1 MNPVP
6 APRRRGVHG
15 VVFGLLFFCFF
26 LLMAPPFPAHAKNDA
41 KGAIAYQERAA
52 AEQNSRSRYR
62 RLEWA
67 SLVLIL
73 AAGGVAIYWAVR
85 RRK

>member
-1 MNPVP
+1 
-6 APRRRGVHG
+6 
-15 VVFGLLFFCFF
+15 
-26 LLMAPPFPAHAKNDA
+26 MASPFPVHAKNDTR
-41 KGAIAYQERAA
+41 GARAYQERAA
-52 AEQNSRSRYR
+52 AEQNTRSRYR

-73 AAGGVAIYWAVR
+73 AAGGAAIFWAVR

>member
-6 APRRRGVHG
+6 APRRKGVPG
-15 VVFGLLFFCFF
+15 IVFGLLFCFL
-26 LLMAPPFPAHAKNDA
+26 LLMAPPLTFSANNAGRGAK
-41 KGAIAYQERAA
+41 AYQERAA

-73 AAGGVAIYWAVR
+73 TAGGAAIFWAVR

>member
-1 MNPVP
+1 MKTVP
-6 APRRRGVHG
+6 TPRRRGVLG
-15 VVFGLLFFCFF
+15 VVFGLLFFCFS
-26 LLMAPPFPAHAKNDA
+26 LLTPSPFPVYANNAA
-41 KGAIAYQERAA
+41 GGARAYQERAA
-52 AEQNSRSRYR
+52 AEQHTRSRYR

-73 AAGGVAIYWAVR
+73 AAGGAAIFWAG

>member
-1 MNPVP
+1 MKPVP
-6 APRRRGVHG
+6 VPRRRGVPG

-26 LLMAPPFPAHAKNDA
+26 LLMAPPFPVHAKNDA
-41 KGAIAYQERAA
+41 RGARAYQERAA
-52 AEQNSRSRYR
+52 AEQNSRFRYR

-73 AAGGVAIYWAVR
+73 AAGGTAIYWAVR

>member
-1 MNPVP
+1 MKPVP
-6 APRRRGVHG
+6 TPRRRGVSG

-26 LLMAPPFPAHAKNDA
+26 LLMASPFPGYAKNDA
-41 KGAIAYQERAA
+41 RGARAYQERAA
-52 AEQNSRSRYR
+52 AEQNTRYRYR

-73 AAGGVAIYWAVR
+73 AAGGAAIFWAVR

>member
-1 MNPVP
+1 MKPVP
-6 APRRRGVHG
+6 APRRRGAPR

-26 LLMAPPFPAHAKNDA
+26 LLMASPFPVHAKNDA
-41 KGAIAYQERAA
+41 RGVRAYQERAV

-73 AAGGVAIYWAVR
+73 AAGGTAIFWAVR

>member
-1 MNPVP
+1 MEPVP
-6 APRRRGVHG
+6 TPRRRGVPG

-26 LLMAPPFPAHAKNDA
+26 LLIAPALPVYAKNDA
-41 KGAIAYQERAA
+41 RGARAYQERAA
-52 AEQNSRSRYR
+52 AEQNTRSRYR

-73 AAGGVAIYWAVR
+73 AAGGAAIFWAVR

>member
-6 APRRRGVHG
+6 APRRKGVRGI
-15 VVFGLLFFCFF
+15 VFGLLFCFF
-26 LLMAPPFPAHAKNDA
+26 LLMAPPLTVSANNA
-41 KGAIAYQERAA
+41 GIGLRAYKERAA

-73 AAGGVAIYWAVR
+73 AAGGAAIFWAVR

>member
-6 APRRRGVHG
+6 APRRRGVPG
-15 VVFGLLFFCFF
+15 VVYGLLFFCFF
-26 LLMAPPFPAHAKNDA
+26 LLVAPPLTVSANSAGRGSK
-41 KGAIAYQERAA
+41 AYQERAA
-52 AEQNSRSRYR
+52 AEQNTRYRYR

-73 AAGGVAIYWAVR
+73 AAGGVAIFWAVR

>member
-1 MNPVP
+1 MKPVP
-6 APRRRGVHG
+6 TTRRRGVPG
-15 VVFGLLFFCFF
+15 VVFGLFFFCFF
-26 LLMAPPFPAHAKNDA
+26 LLMASPFPVHAKNDA
-41 KGAIAYQERAA
+41 RGARAYQERAA
-52 AEQNSRSRYR
+52 AEQNTRSRYR

-73 AAGGVAIYWAVR
+73 AAGGAAIFWAVR